1 MGNGSLEDN
10 INSKPHEKSSGFAYP
25 LMGNL
30 AQFMLV
36 LTDIEYLDINIM
48 SLWHWYLYDLDIFYG
63 FFSALPPV
71 DKGLFSL

>member
-48 SLWHWYLYDLDIFYG
+48 SLWH
-63 FFSALPPV
+63 
-71 DKGLFSL
+71 